1 MLTRELPVFLILA
14 LLAEVLG
21 TVGGFGSSVFFVPV
35 ANFYFDFQSVLG
47 ITALFHLSSNLTKIA
62 FFRKGLDRRL
72 VLYLGVP
79 AVIFVSVGAF
89 FSKFINPTM
98 LGLILG
104 VFLIGLSLVFLIFKK
119 LVVKDSNKNAI
130 TGGIL
135 SGLSAGLLGTGGAI
149 RGITMAAFK
158 MDKATF
164 IATSAVID
172 FGVDASRAV
181 IYYYNGYMQTEH
193 LYLVAFLI
201 GVAILGTWIGKRILA
216 HFSQEQFRTF
226 VLVLILIIGAAS
238 VISEM
243 IKSNML

>member
-1 MLTRELPVFLILA
+1 MLSRYLPVFLILA

-47 ITALFHLSSNLTKIA
+47 ITALFHLSSNVTKIA
-62 FFRKGLDRRL
+62 FFRKGLDKRL
-72 VLYLGVP
+72 LFYLGIP
-79 AVIFVSVGAF
+79 AIIFVSIGAF
-89 FSKFINPTM
+89 LSKYINPSM

-104 VFLIGLSLVFLIFKK
+104 VFLIVLSLIFLIFKN

-130 TGGIL
+130 TGGVL

-164 IATSAVID
+164 IATSAAID

-181 IYYYNGYMQTEH
+181 IYYYNGYMHYDH
-193 LYLVAFLI
+193 LYIAGLLLI
-201 GVAILGTWIGKRILA
+201 VAILGTWIGKRILA
-216 HFSQEQFRTF
+216 YFSQEQFRTL
-226 VLVLILIIGAAS
+226 VLVLILIIGIAS
-238 VISEM
+238 VFSDY
-243 IKSNML
+243 IKI